1 MQCKKNTMCNK
12 NYNNDSVYSIGHD
25 KSSTNRNN
33 IVHRENPFKDKNEQ
47 KFSDNEHNG
56 YYKITNLPTKG
67 RSKQGLEP
75 EALTQHQPDCL
86 QGGIR
91 NPKEEHTEDQQHD
104 IKLKPLPIT
113 HRICIIYCALL
124 LSLFHTCSCTITL
137 PVSKCMH
144 IVVPRFYDYVKVI

>member
-1 MQCKKNTMCNK
+1 MCNK

-33 IVHRENPFKDKNEQ
+33 IVHRENPLKDKKEQ
-47 KFSDNEHNG
+47 KFSNNEHKG
-56 YYKITNLPTKG
+56 YYKTTNLPTKG

-75 EALTQHQPDCL
+75 EALTQHQPNCL
-86 QGGIR
+86 QGGR
-91 NPKEEHTEDQQHD
+91 GNPKEEHTEDQQND
-104 IKLKPLPIT
+104 IKMKPLPTT
-113 HRICIIYCALL
+113 HCICIIYCTLL